1 MKLTQL
7 HQIMKETEEYL
18 VHCDGTETPVR
29 FNELF
34 VSRKIIIDG
43 NEFCMVVN
51 AFKEEPARGS
61 LILRIQ
67 PPDHSHTSDRYLVR
81 GTAEERAEWLRTVSD
96 EELKEIVDKMN
107 LDCNVFYWP

>member
-1 MKLTQL
+1 MLSEL
-7 HQIMKETEEYL
+7 REIMKDTEEFL
-18 VHCDGTETPVR
+18 DHCDGSETPIR

-34 VSRKIIIDG
+34 VSRTIIIGG

-51 AFKEEPARGS
+51 ALKDEPYKGS

-81 GTAEERAEWLRTVSD
+81 GTAEERAEWLRTISD
-96 EELKEIVDKMN
+96 EKLREIVDKMN